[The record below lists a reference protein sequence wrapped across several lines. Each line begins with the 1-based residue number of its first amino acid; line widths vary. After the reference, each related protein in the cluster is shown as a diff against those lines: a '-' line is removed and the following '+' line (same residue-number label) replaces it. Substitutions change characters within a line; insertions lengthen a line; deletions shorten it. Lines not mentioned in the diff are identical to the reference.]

1 MKIVS
6 LGHVVVRVR
15 DRDRSEKFYNGVL
28 GLPICARF
36 DDSGLKMAFF
46 TLGNHHDFA
55 VMEVAGDTGS
65 RSENSIGLDH
75 VAFKIG
81 NSLGELREAKAKLEA
96 AGIKPNPV
104 DHEVTKSLYFKD
116 PDGNGVELYVDAS
129 DIWRREPQRVAQL
142 QPLEL

>member
-1 MKIVS
+1 MKILS
-6 LGHVVVRVR
+6 LGHVVLRVR
-15 DRDRSEKFYNGVL
+15 NRERAEQFYNGVL
-28 GLPICARF
+28 GLPICAHF
-36 DDSGLKMAFF
+36 ENPKLKMAFF

-55 VMEVAGDTGS
+55 VMEVGGEDGGNA
-65 RSENSIGLDH
+65 ENAVGLDH

-81 NSLGELREAKAKLEA
+81 NSLDELREAKSKLEA
-96 AGIKPNPV
+96 AGIVPNPV

-116 PDGNGVELYVDAS
+116 PDGNGIELYVDAS